1 MPQLV
6 VDAGP
11 LIAVFHLQDIE
22 HQTCLA
28 RFKQILDGQYNLL
41 TTFPVLCE
49 VHKLIQRYASPPM
62 AQAALIELREA
73 LEIVP
78 FDGPDVEDAIAL
90 VAATSEWKGTLQD
103 ASVIVLTRQFGLPV
117 WTLDYRDFSRFP
129 DVKLWN

>member
-1 MPQLV
+1 MPQLI

-11 LIAVFHLQDIE
+11 LIAVFHLRDTE

-28 RFKQILDGQYNLL
+28 RFKQILDEQYNLI

-49 VHKLIQRYASPPM
+49 VHKLIQRYANLLM
-62 AQAALIELREA
+62 AQAALIELQEA

-78 FDGPDVEDAIAL
+78 FDGPDIEDAITL

-103 ASVIVLTRQFGLPV
+103 ASVVVLARQFRLPV
-117 WTLDYRDFSRFP
+117 WTLDYRDFSQFP
-129 DVKLWN
+129 DIKLWN

>member
-11 LIAVFHLQDIE
+11 LIAIFHVQDTE
-22 HQTCLA
+22 HQNCLA
-28 RFKQILDGQYNLL
+28 RFEQILDEQYILL

-49 VHKLIQRYASPPM
+49 VHKLIQRYASPTV
-62 AQAALIELREA
+62 AQVALQELQEA

-78 FDGPDVEDAIAL
+78 FDVPDIEDAMSL
-90 VAATSEWKGTLQD
+90 VTDTPHWKGTLQD
-103 ASVIVLTRQFGLPV
+103 ASVIVLSRHLGLPV

-129 DVKLWN
+129 DIELWN